1 MLSAIEIY
9 SERVIS
15 HGFKASRRM
24 DDRRSIVFYYRYI
37 ILRVRYIK
45 TLQSQFGSNKSR
57 CI

>member
-15 HGFKASRRM
+15 HGFKARWTI
-24 DDRRSIVFYYRYI
+24 DDLREYFT
-37 ILRVRYIK
+37 ILYIK